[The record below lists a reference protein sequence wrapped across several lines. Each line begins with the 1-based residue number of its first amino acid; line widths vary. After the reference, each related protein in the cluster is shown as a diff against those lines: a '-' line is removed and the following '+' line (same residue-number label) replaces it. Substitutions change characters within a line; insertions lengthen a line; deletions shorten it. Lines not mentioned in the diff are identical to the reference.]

1 MVPRPLAEHQVQQQ
15 TKAYGG
21 AQQHRPADVGVVY
34 PAEQGLRRSRRQ
46 AHGQHRRGN
55 RRQGEQQHR
64 AGEQVGD

>member
-1 MVPRPLAEHQVQQQ
+1 MDALLELFLFQPGPQ
-15 TKAYGG
+15 
-21 AQQHRPADVGVVY
+21 P
-34 PAEQGLRRSRRQ
+34 RRQ

>member
-1 MVPRPLAEHQVQQQ
+1 MEYHGLHDDADAAQEEEDD
-15 TKAYGG
+15 G
-21 AQQHRPADVGVVY
+21 ALLELFLFQPGPQP
-34 PAEQGLRRSRRQ
+34 RRQ

>member
-1 MVPRPLAEHQVQQQ
+1 MAPFWSFSSSSRGPSHHQRGERLEVI
-15 TKAYGG
+15 
-21 AQQHRPADVGVVY
+21 GV
-34 PAEQGLRRSRRQ
+34 Q